1 MRRHWNKFKRNE
13 KGSQTLEFVAVFPL
27 IIFAFLFIW
36 QMALVSYAIVVTEAA
51 ARDGARAASVDGDYV
66 QAVQASAAGLDVVST
81 PGRSISESSYGPEV
95 TVTVVTKVPM
105 IQMPLI
111 RNIDQNITSTATMP
125 YESDEDD

>member
-1 MRRHWNKFKRNE
+1 MRKHFKRLRKNQ

-66 QAVQASAAGLDVVST
+66 QAVQSSAVGLDIVGT
-81 PGRSISESSYGPEV
+81 PGRSISESSYGQEV

-105 IQMPLI
+105 VQMPFV
-111 RNIDQNITSTATMP
+111 RNLDQNVTSTATMP
-125 YESDEDD
+125 YEVDEDD